1 MINTIINAKIPGP
14 NGRPIVYD
22 FFYELNRS
30 KAPIVIFC
38 HGYKGYKDWG
48 AWTLFA
54 KDFASQG
61 IAFLKFNFSYNGG
74 TAENP
79 IDFPDLEAFGQNNYT
94 KELQDLE
101 CVINWLTTHQNT
113 NSALDTNTI
122 ILMGHS
128 RGGGIALIKASE
140 DSRIRKVITLAGVSD
155 YKSRFPEKQALKAWA
170 SSGIYYVKN
179 KRTQQQMPHGYQ
191 FYEDFI
197 AHEERLTIS
206 KSVKG
211 LQIPY
216 LIVQGAEDKSVALSE
231 AIALHEW
238 SQYSTL
244 YVVPKGNHVFGTR
257 QPWDNPQIPTEL
269 EQVFIKTVDFINN

>member
-1 MINTIINAKIPGP
+1 MITTIINGKIPGP

-22 FFYELNRS
+22 LFFEINRS

-48 AWTLFA
+48 AWALFA

-61 IAFLKFNFSYNGG
+61 IAFFKFNFSYNGG

-101 CVINWLTTHQNT
+101 CVINWLTTRQST
-113 NSALDTNTI
+113 NSALDTTTL

-170 SSGIYYVKN
+170 SSGFYFVKN
-179 KRTQQQMPHGYQ
+179 GRTQQQMPHAYQ

-197 AHEERLTIS
+197 AHEDRLTIS

-216 LIVQGAEDKSVALSE
+216 LIVHGAEDKSVALSE

-238 SQYSTL
+238 SQNSTFC
-244 YVVPKGNHVFGTR
+244 VIPKGNHVFGSK

-269 EQVFIKTVDFINN
+269 EQVFEKTIDFINN